1 MTSSL
6 SSLVYNLFERIHRI
20 KYKYGHDNKQY
31 KTCGITYKKSDCS
44 LEYTNFKDDLTEYKC
59 LYCNKNYQKEIGER
73 LNERSFNTYMFSN
86 NDSNK
91 FTLLLDDW

>member
-31 KTCGITYKKSDCS
+31 DTCGITYKKCDCS
-44 LEYTNFKDDLTEYKC
+44 FEYTNFKDDLTEYKC
-59 LYCNKNYQKEIGER
+59 LCCKKIIKKKLVKG
-73 LNERSFNTYMFSN
+73 
-86 NDSNK
+86 
-91 FTLLLDDW
+91 